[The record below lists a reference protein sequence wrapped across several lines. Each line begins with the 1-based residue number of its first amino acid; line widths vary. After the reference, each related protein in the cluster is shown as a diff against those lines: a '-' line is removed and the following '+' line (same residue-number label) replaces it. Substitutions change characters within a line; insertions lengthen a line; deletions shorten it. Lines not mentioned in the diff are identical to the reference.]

1 MATTAL
7 INIYNEKDDLLISI
21 HIQHDGGKRLK
32 TKLER
37 FINDGR
43 YIDAISF
50 TTPRLGDAF
59 LGMGCFAASLI
70 TKLKTECGD
79 TFITKNTNVLNLY
92 DYVYDIRF
100 DNEKNKIV
108 MY

>member
-50 TTPRLGDAF
+50 TTPRLG
-59 LGMGCFAASLI
+59 CFAASLI

-79 TFITKNTNVLNLY
+79 VFITKNTNVLNLY